1 MHRGIDPEDLR
12 PLGTGTAGE
21 LDSVGQDRLEHAV
34 ETIGIEV
41 EHIAESQ
48 RFLTKLLSE
57 RGSSDAASRGT
68 PRSPM
73 PGSLKAP
80 VPID

>member
-1 MHRGIDPEDLR
+1 MHRGVDPEDLR
-12 PLGTGTAGE
+12 PLRTGTAGE
-21 LDSVGQDRLEHAV
+21 LDSVGQDRLEQAV
-34 ETIGIEV
+34 ETIGIEI
-41 EHIAESQ
+41 ERIAEGQ

-57 RGSSDAASRGT
+57 RGSTDAATRST